1 MKNKRLLRWGYVLAL
16 VTLIYS
22 TLAIVRPV
30 CDFLRNHTP
39 FSLLINLVIFSF
51 IISCFC
57 YLAWILRKGPKNL
70 IGILFVFITI
80 YAGILITI
88 KIPEEKIHFL
98 EYSLLAYLIY
108 RALRLDLK
116 NGRLYLTTII
126 LSGIV
131 GWGDEGIQHL
141 LPNRYYDLRD
151 VTFNFLGAVLGC
163 FLLFVWDKSKRI
175 LNH

>member
-39 FSLLINLVIFSF
+39 FSL
-51 IISCFC
+51 
-57 YLAWILRKGPKNL
+57 
-70 IGILFVFITI
+70 
-80 YAGILITI
+80 
-88 KIPEEKIHFL
+88 
-98 EYSLLAYLIY
+98 LLAYLIY